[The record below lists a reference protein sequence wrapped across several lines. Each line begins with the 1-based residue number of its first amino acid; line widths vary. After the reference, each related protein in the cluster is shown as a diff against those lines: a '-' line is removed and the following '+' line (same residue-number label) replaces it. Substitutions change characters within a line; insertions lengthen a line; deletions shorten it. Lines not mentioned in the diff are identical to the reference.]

1 MKEEVRAAD
10 VMGVV
15 AMEVGER
22 RSTEKAGAVRG
33 AEASVAE
40 ERARER
46 VVAASCAWW

>member
-1 MKEEVRAAD
+1 MRAAE

-46 VVAASCAWW
+46 VAASCV

>member
-1 MKEEVRAAD
+1 MKEEVRAAE

-15 AMEVGER
+15 AMKVAEI

-46 VVAASCAWW
+46 VAASCV

>member
-1 MKEEVRAAD
+1 MKEEVRAAE

-15 AMEVGER
+15 AMKVAEI

-40 ERARER
+40 ERARET
-46 VVAASCAWW
+46 VVAASCV